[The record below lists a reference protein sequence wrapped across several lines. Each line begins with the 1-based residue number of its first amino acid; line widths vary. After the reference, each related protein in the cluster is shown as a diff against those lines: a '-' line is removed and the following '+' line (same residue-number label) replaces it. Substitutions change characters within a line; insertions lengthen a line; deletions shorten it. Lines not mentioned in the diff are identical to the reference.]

1 LSIKLTPSQNRF
13 VLQFPNWFTGGNT
26 IAVLEADGGAGK
38 TYVLKYALEKQSHF
52 KFKQKALIL
61 AETNEAVFVLLEK
74 LGAGY
79 EHIKTVCSAFNLVHS
94 VNSEGEEGLTQHREP
109 EFEGITLLVIDEAS
123 MLSSTRFKMILN
135 LCKAYGI
142 YVLLIGDRKQLPS
155 PEDETSWNS
164 RCESVA
170 FIEQWYLNNDFQV
183 PVWFRLTENKRSSNE
198 HYDFCTKV
206 GKLQEEGAL
215 GFVPDKY
222 LTPFSTLKKYL
233 QTLEGQ
239 DAFLNGEAVVLAYT
253 NKRVAELNQFVR
265 KELFG
270 KESEDPFIIGDRL
283 IFRQPTKCFNK
294 GISDGNNYFE
304 SLISQKGVIFTTNT
318 KAVVKRIAYKTVLG
332 ILVVE
337 LYVHSNHFVKGLQ
350 DGFIYIPLE
359 RKEAFD
365 KYCKMRQQAIFT
377 HGDAV
382 RQKAFERCRMFC
394 SIFNVG
400 INAFKEDDCRRD
412 TKHGYAMTTHC
423 SQGSSILDVFVD
435 EKDLASIKNKWLR
448 LKVQYVAYSRVGRY
462 LARLI

>member
-1 LSIKLTPSQNRF
+1 MIKLTPSQHLF

-26 IAVLEADGGAGK
+26 IAVLEADGGSGK
-38 TYVLKYALEKQSHF
+38 SFVLKYALEKQPHF

-61 AETNEAVFVLLEK
+61 AETNEAVLVLMEK
-74 LGAGY
+74 LGKGY

-94 VNSEGEEGLTQHREP
+94 VNSEGEEGLKQHREP

-123 MLSSTRFKMILN
+123 MLSSTRLKMILD

-155 PEDETSWNS
+155 PDDETSWNS
-164 RCESVA
+164 RCDSIA
-170 FIEQWYLNNDFQV
+170 FVEQWYLNNGFQV

-198 HYDFCTKV
+198 HYEFCTKV
-206 GKLQEEGAL
+206 GKLQEDGAM

-222 LTPFSTLKKYL
+222 MTPFSTLRKYL

-239 DAFLNGEAVVLAYT
+239 DAFLKGDAVVLAYT
-253 NKRVAELNQFVR
+253 NKRVAELNQLVR

-270 KESEDPFIIGDRL
+270 KASEDPFLEGDRL
-283 IFRQPTKCFNK
+283 IFRQPTKCFDRVIK
-294 GISDGNNYFE
+294 DGNNYFE
-304 SLISQKGVIFTTNT
+304 SLISQKGVTFTTNT
-318 KAVVKRIAYKTVLG
+318 KAVVKKVAYKTVCSMT
-332 ILVVE
+332 VVE

-365 KYCKMRQQAIFT
+365 KYCKMRQQAMYT
-377 HGDAV
+377 HDTSA
-382 RQKAFERCRMFC
+382 RQKAFERCRLFC

-400 INAFKEDDCRRD
+400 INTFKEDDCRRD
-412 TKHGYAMTTHC
+412 TKHGYSLTINC
-423 SQGSSILDVFVD
+423 SQGSSIPTVFVD
-435 EKDLASIKNKWLR
+435 EANLMTVKNKWLR
-448 LKVQYVAYSRVGRY
+448 LKLMYVAYSRCMIY
-462 LARLI
+462 LGRLI